1 MPKKKKKPDLK
12 PTYEERFILFLD
24 FLGFKNIIQET
35 IADEKRIAEVIA
47 AISIIREMGALS
59 DHLKSKVVT
68 QFSDSIVIS
77 YRCDEPS
84 AAFDL
89 VSEIGFALVR
99 LVERGFL
106 VRGAVAIGDLIH
118 TEQYLLGPAMVEVY
132 ELESKCAI
140 FPRVLI
146 SERLLDVA
154 KAAPAPHHDGEEE
167 ADYISKY
174 LRQDSDGLYYI
185 DYLTWNGVVHTIG
198 GDSELFPR
206 YLGKVADIIKKGLTS
221 KAPDVIQKYS
231 WIRARYLEEIRSIC
245 ELPEDNKWVLSHP
258 DEHRYIKGLPTTF

>member
-1 MPKKKKKPDLK
+1 MPQGKTSDFKPV
-12 PTYEERFILFLD
+12 YEQRFILFLD
-24 FLGFKNIIQET
+24 FLGFKNIIRET
-35 IADEKRIAEVIA
+35 VSDEKRIAEVID
-47 AISIIREMGALS
+47 AISIIKDMGGS
-59 DHLKSKVVT
+59 KDSLKSKVVT

-146 SERLLDVA
+146 SEGLLDVA
-154 KAAPAPHHDGEEE
+154 KGAPAPHHDGEEE
-167 ADYISKY
+167 ADYIAKY
-174 LRQDSDGLYYI
+174 LKQDSDGLYYI
-185 DYLTWNGVVHTIG
+185 DYLSWNGVVHTIG
-198 GDSELFPR
+198 GDNELFPR

-221 KAPDVIQKYS
+221 KTPDVIQKYS
-231 WIRARYLEEIRSIC
+231 WIRARYMEVVKSVC
-245 ELPEDNKWVLSHP
+245 EMPEDNEWVLSYP
-258 DEHRYIKGLPTTF
+258 DEHRESPRVP

>member
-1 MPKKKKKPDLK
+1 MPQGKTSDFKPV
-12 PTYEERFILFLD
+12 YEQRFILFLD
-24 FLGFKNIIQET
+24 FLGFKNIIRET
-35 IADEKRIAEVIA
+35 VSDEKRIAEVID
-47 AISIIREMGALS
+47 AISIIKDMGGS
-59 DHLKSKVVT
+59 KDSLKSKVVT

-146 SERLLDVA
+146 SEGLLDVA
-154 KAAPAPHHDGEEE
+154 KGAPAPHHDGEEE
-167 ADYISKY
+167 ADYIAKY
-174 LRQDSDGLYYI
+174 LKQDSDGLYYI
-185 DYLTWNGVVHTIG
+185 DYLSWNGVVHTIG
-198 GDSELFPR
+198 GDNELFPR

-221 KAPDVIQKYS
+221 KTPDVIQKYS
-231 WIRARYLEEIRSIC
+231 WIRARYMEVVKSVC
-245 ELPEDNKWVLSHP
+245 EMPEDNEWVLSYP